1 MKAKYLTAAALIAL
15 AILAGACDQRPTDDS
30 GVLAVVNGQPV
41 TENAYTHYLQLRN
54 TREAPNADQETDQK
68 VVLQELI
75 DRILLSQ
82 RAVNQKL
89 DWQPET
95 ALLLDRVREN
105 ILAQALVRKVIEDSP
120 ITEEQLGQRF
130 EQELGSMHK
139 TEYRA
144 RHILS
149 AREAEATEV
158 IAELQAGANFAKLAK
173 AKSIDK
179 ESGGNGGEM
188 GMWINQG
195 MVAPEF
201 FSGLIEL
208 NKGETSTAP
217 VKSDFGWHVI
227 KIDNTRPLQLPDR
240 AQFMANPQAR
250 ADLERKM
257 RNELVTNL
265 VQDLKDKA
273 TITIQ

>member
-250 ADLERKM
+250 ADLEQKM

>member
-89 DWQPET
+89 DRQPET

-105 ILAQALVRKVIEDSP
+105 ILAQALVRMVIEDSP

-149 AREAEATEV
+149 ETEAEAKEA
-158 IAELQAGANFAKLAK
+158 IAQLQAGADFTKLAK

-179 ESGGNGGEM
+179 ESGGNGGDL
-188 GMWINQG
+188 GMWIKQG
-195 MVAPEF
+195 MVAPDF
-201 FSGLIEL
+201 FSGLIDL
-208 NKGETSTAP
+208 KKGETSAAP

-227 KIDNTRPLQLPDR
+227 KVDNTRPLELPDR
-240 AQFMANPQAR
+240 AQFMANAQAR

-257 RNELVTNL
+257 RDELVNNL